1 MDRFER
7 RFVLDFIVW
16 EESGI
21 FYYLFFELR
30 VNLSRGFWDELF
42 ELFLLLRVFDLAFR
56 VFRKSE
62 FVLLK

>member
-30 VNLSRGFWDELF
+30 INLSRGFWDELF

>member
-56 VFRKSE
+56 VFCKSE

>member
-30 VNLSRGFWDELF
+30 VNLLRGFWDELF